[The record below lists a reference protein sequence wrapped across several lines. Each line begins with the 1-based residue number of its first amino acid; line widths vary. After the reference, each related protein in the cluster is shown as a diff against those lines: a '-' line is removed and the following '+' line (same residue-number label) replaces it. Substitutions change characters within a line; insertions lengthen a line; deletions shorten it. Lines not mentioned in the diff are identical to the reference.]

1 MMLCQSQQ
9 RNRLFSLSN
18 GCVLATPGEG
28 AAICTLGICFS
39 ERGESNSHLQFSKE
53 LFFFL
58 FSLSITAAYIRTMAP
73 KAQRGKIPGGG
84 KRGKKKH
91 KPLPDTEEE
100 EPLNMESM
108 GHPEIYPIVLTTKTQ
123 EIFNCRIDEDITDE
137 VPYKLIKK
145 EDIFEDLHNRDA
157 VSDFHPVKKI
167 VQAYPG
173 DELLL
178 VYDKDFK
185 YGLNFYL
192 IGTKEGKENYLNPP
206 EVLPEEQEENKE
218 LIPEDIY
225 VYQPPV
231 SKPWVSLG
239 SEKEIEE
246 ESVKESTKQI
256 IYMISRKRNQFGA
269 PVTFSDQN
277 ASSTKDAYIDCTA
290 YPDKNFTLKKLEKD
304 IGMQVIP
311 FVKDISTQTKWTY
324 PKNATTQY
332 YAREFSE
339 EEREK
344 LGQSKTLIDFLKKVS
359 TSVEIALQQNEIMN
373 TFIEDWKCLAEEEGA
388 FGDKTDTHLK
398 EYQSFTDLHSGT
410 DKMISYISWHPTI
423 YGLIAV
429 SMAERLSFEERV
441 QLSGKLLLQP
451 SLILFWSFSDPIHP
465 QLMLESPD
473 DIICFNFCPS
483 DPNIIAGGC
492 INGQIVLWDITTFAD
507 HIENIKASG
516 KSKKVTLKPMFLLEP
531 ESPKESNFI
540 RHCAVSSIESGHKKI
555 ITDIHWLPDTF
566 EINRMGSVFDNRN
579 GICCQLATCS
589 ADCTI
594 CFWDIRPQKPLT
606 PQPTEKKK
614 EESIEIPFD
623 VPPTFLHL
631 DLSWKPLAKIKLSKG
646 ETSLDLC
653 PTKISL
659 TEDHLLYKTQDKI
672 LAQTKALKA
681 GETSPYYNLEGGMSE
696 QLKPLEDFCTKFFV
710 GTEEGEVIYTDWKLE
725 RDPDTGRFMTK
736 KPVNIYTVHDGA
748 VHTVQRSP
756 FYNDIVLT
764 IGGWNVAIWKEGV
777 MYGPLLQSCCSP
789 KRYTSGHWS
798 LTRPGVFYI
807 GREDGYIDVWDLL
820 EKTHEPALSQNICI
834 TMITNIKPWT
844 FSSKQQFIA
853 IADYYGTLHILEI
866 PWTLSHPSI
875 NEIASVNHYF
885 EREVKHLEYV
895 EQRKNIREQEK
906 REMELEMEK
915 KKFKIYQMS
924 EEQAEA
930 ELKLEYE
937 AYLELEKSVLINLG
951 LAKETEKVPYI
962 DII

>member
-1 MMLCQSQQ
+1 
-9 RNRLFSLSN
+9 
-18 GCVLATPGEG
+18 
-28 AAICTLGICFS
+28 
-39 ERGESNSHLQFSKE
+39 
-53 LFFFL
+53 
-58 FSLSITAAYIRTMAP
+58 MAP
-73 KAQRGKIPGGG
+73 KAQRGKSPGGG

-108 GHPEIYPIVLTTKTQ
+108 GHPEIYPLVLTTKTQ

-145 EDIFEDLHNRDA
+145 EDIFEDLQNRGA

-167 VQAYPG
+167 VQEYPG

-178 VYDKDFK
+178 VYDKDFQ

-192 IGTKEGKENYLNPP
+192 IGTEEGKENYLNPP
-206 EVLPEEQEENKE
+206 EVLPEEQEETKE

-373 TFIEDWKCLAEEEGA
+373 TFIEDWKRLAEEEGA

-429 SMAERLSFEERV
+429 SMTERLSFEERV

-473 DIICFNFCPS
+473 DIVCFNFCPS

-540 RHCAVSSIESGHKKI
+540 RHCAVSSIESGHRKI

-566 EINRMGSVFDNRN
+566 EINRMGSVFENRN

-631 DLSWKPLAKIKLSKG
+631 DLSWKPLAKIKLSKE

-659 TEDHLLYKTQDKI
+659 TEDHLLYKTQ
-672 LAQTKALKA
+672 A
-681 GETSPYYNLEGGMSE
+681 
-696 QLKPLEDFCTKFFV
+696 
-710 GTEEGEVIYTDWKLE
+710 
-725 RDPDTGRFMTK
+725 K

-777 MYGPLLQSCCSP
+777 MYGPLLQSCCAP

-866 PWTLSHPSI
+866 PWTLSHPSL

-924 EEQAEA
+924 KEQVEA

-951 LAKETEKVPYI
+951 LAKETEKVPYM

>member
-1 MMLCQSQQ
+1 
-9 RNRLFSLSN
+9 
-18 GCVLATPGEG
+18 
-28 AAICTLGICFS
+28 
-39 ERGESNSHLQFSKE
+39 
-53 LFFFL
+53 
-58 FSLSITAAYIRTMAP
+58 MAP
-73 KAQRGKIPGGG
+73 KAQRGNSPGGG

-145 EDIFEDLHNRDA
+145 EAIFEDLHNRDA

-192 IGTKEGKENYLNPP
+192 IGTEEGKENYLNPP

-304 IGMQVIP
+304 IGM
-311 FVKDISTQTKWTY
+311 TY

-566 EINRMGSVFDNRN
+566 E
-579 GICCQLATCS
+579 
-589 ADCTI
+589 
-594 CFWDIRPQKPLT
+594 
-606 PQPTEKKK
+606 
-614 EESIEIPFD
+614 
-623 VPPTFLHL
+623 
-631 DLSWKPLAKIKLSKG
+631 
-646 ETSLDLC
+646 
-653 PTKISL
+653 
-659 TEDHLLYKTQDKI
+659 
-672 LAQTKALKA
+672 
-681 GETSPYYNLEGGMSE
+681 
-696 QLKPLEDFCTKFFV
+696 
-710 GTEEGEVIYTDWKLE
+710 EGEVIYTDWKLE

-764 IGGWNVAIWKEGV
+764 IA
-777 MYGPLLQSCCSP
+777 
-789 KRYTSGHWS
+789 
-798 LTRPGVFYI
+798 
-807 GREDGYIDVWDLL
+807 
-820 EKTHEPALSQNICI
+820 
-834 TMITNIKPWT
+834 
-844 FSSKQQFIA
+844 KQQFIA

-924 EEQAEA
+924 KEQAEA